1 MDARGV
7 VGWRYPSNMR
17 SNVPGSREAVF
28 AALDRLDA
36 DAEALGELS
45 FDALSE
51 LDCVSVMCR
60 LMKTARKVP
69 AWHYELVN
77 QLVERAVAADIGGPL
92 PRVLADRLR
101 IRPSAAR
108 RMIKEAELLADR
120 RAMSGERL
128 DPLLPTAAGKVRD
141 GEIGP
146 EHVTVIRDFFHQL
159 PAAVPRN
166 ERERAEQMLG
176 EMAAD
181 LRPDQLQK
189 AADNIAARINPD
201 GTFSDIDRAR
211 KRGFSWAPQGS
222 DGMSVGTLIADPQ
235 LRATLDAVIA
245 KLGAPG
251 MCNPD
256 DATPT
261 VDGEPSEE
269 VVDRDTRTPAQR
281 AHDALTAMGRA
292 LLASGTLGQ
301 HRGLPT
307 SIIVRTTLQD
317 LESAAGKANTG
328 GGTWLPMRD
337 VIRMAGSAYH
347 YLVVFDKHS
356 NRPLYLGRTRIA
368 SGDQRIV
375 LYARDGGCTAPGCD
389 KPAYWCEVHH
399 MKRWAEGGKTEPNSL
414 TLACTPDH
422 KLTEEGWTARLND
435 DGRVEWIPPP
445 HLNLKPG
452 VNNFHHPERYVE
464 DIFKDP

>member
-1 MDARGV
+1 
-7 VGWRYPSNMR
+7 
-17 SNVPGSREAVF
+17 VP
-28 AALDRLDA
+28 
-36 DAEALGELS
+36 
-45 FDALSE
+45 
-51 LDCVSVMCR
+51 
-60 LMKTARKVP
+60 
-69 AWHYELVN
+69 
-77 QLVERAVAADIGGPL
+77 ADIGGSL
-92 PRVLADRLR
+92 PKVLADRLR

-108 RMIKEAELLADR
+108 RMISEAEQLGYR
-120 RAMSGERL
+120 RAVSGERL
-128 DPLLPTAAGKVRD
+128 EPLLPTTAGKVRE
-141 GEIGP
+141 GEIGH
-146 EHVTVIRDFFHQL
+146 EHVSVIRDFFHQL
-159 PAAVPRN
+159 PAAVPTD

-211 KRGFSWAPQGS
+211 KRGFRWSPQGS
-222 DGMSVGTLIADPQ
+222 DGMSQGTLIATPE

-251 MCNPD
+251 RCNPD
-256 DATPT
+256 DATPS
-261 VDGEPSEE
+261 VDGEPPEE
-269 VVDRDTRTPAQR
+269 TVRRDTRTPAQR

-307 SIIVRTTLQD
+307 TIVVQTTLQE
-317 LESAAGKANTG
+317 LESGAGRAKTG

-337 VIRMAGSAYH
+337 LIRMASSAYH

-399 MKRWAEGGKTEPNSL
+399 MKRWAEGGETEPSSL

-422 KLTEEGWTARLND
+422 KLTEEGWAARLNG
-435 DGRVEWIPPP
+435 DGQVEWIPPP
-445 HLNLKPG
+445 HLNMKPA
-452 VNNFHHPERYVE
+452 VNNFHHPERYVVDKDE
-464 DIFKDP
+464 DP